1 MTQCEQVLRHLKDEG
16 SITQRE
22 AARRYEIYRLA
33 ARIYDL
39 RRQGHQI
46 EKEMETSENGKSYAR
61 YYLHQPTLQL

>member
-1 MTQCEQVLRHLKDEG
+1 MTQCEQILRHLRQEG

-46 EKEMETSENGKSYAR
+46 EKEMETSDTGKSYAR
-61 YYLHQPTLQL
+61 YYLNQPALQL

>member
-1 MTQCEQVLRHLKDEG
+1 MTQCEQILRHLRQEG

-46 EKEMETSENGKSYAR
+46 EKKMETSDDGKQYAR
-61 YYLHQPTLQL
+61 YHLTQPVLEL

>member
-1 MTQCEQVLRHLKDEG
+1 MTQCEQILRHLRQEG

-39 RRQGHQI
+39 RRKGHTI
-46 EKEMETSENGKSYAR
+46 ERTMETSDNSKQYAR
-61 YYLHQPTLQL
+61 YYLKQPALEL

>member
-1 MTQCEQVLRHLKDEG
+1 MTQCEQILRHLRQEG

-39 RRQGHQI
+39 RREGHQI
-46 EKEMETSENGKSYAR
+46 EKEMETSDTGKSYAR
-61 YYLHQPTLQL
+61 YYLNQPALQL

>member
-1 MTQCEQVLRHLKDEG
+1 MTQCEKVLRHLKNEG

-22 AARRYEIYRLA
+22 ATKRYEIYRLA

-46 EKEMETSENGKSYAR
+46 EKEMETSDTGKSYAR
-61 YYLHQPTLQL
+61 YYLRQPTLQL

>member
-1 MTQCEQVLRHLKDEG
+1 MTQCEQILRHLRQEG

-39 RRQGHQI
+39 RREGHQI
-46 EKEMETSENGKSYAR
+46 EKELETSDTGKSYAR
-61 YYLHQPTLQL
+61 YYLNQPALQL

>member
-1 MTQCEQVLRHLKDEG
+1 MTQCEQVLRHLRQEG

-46 EKEMETSENGKSYAR
+46 EKEMETSDDGKQYAR
-61 YYLHQPTLQL
+61 YYLKQPALSL

>member
-39 RRQGHQI
+39 RREGHDI
-46 EKEMETSENGKSYAR
+46 EKEMETSDNGKAYAR
-61 YYLHQPTLQL
+61 YYLRQAALQL

>member
-1 MTQCEQVLRHLKDEG
+1 MTQCEQILRHLRQEG

-46 EKEMETSENGKSYAR
+46 EKEMETSDTGKSYAR
-61 YYLHQPTLQL
+61 YYLRQAALQL

>member
-1 MTQCEQVLRHLKDEG
+1 MTQCEQILRHLRQEG

-39 RRQGHQI
+39 RSEGHEI
-46 EKEMETSENGKSYAR
+46 MREMETSENGKKYAR
-61 YYLHQPTLQL
+61 YHLKQPALEL